1 MATFTVYSRFD
12 YRFFGLFS
20 DYFDDDSATISGT
33 TSVSIS
39 DEYSLATITG
49 TSLSIGQYGLSGYA
63 NSIAMSNNG
72 ESYFEITGLNYN
84 FNNDVYDAGYQ
95 VSGITLYGDLAELA
109 YVMSGND
116 TLIGSNYADRLAGF
130 NGTDTIKGGNGN
142 DVLEGWDGNDKL
154 YGQAGKDILTGGAGS
169 DYFVFDKI
177 TESGITSTTRDVIKD
192 FSKSQGDKIDLRTI
206 DAKAEYTS
214 NDTFSFLSSAP
225 TNNSS
230 SQSSNGKV
238 WYSSGVLYGSTDTD
252 KAPEFT
258 IQVTLSG
265 ITTSN
270 ASDYILL

>member
-1 MATFTVYSRFD
+1 MATFTAYSRFD

-20 DYFDDDSATISGT
+20 DYFEDQSATISGT

-39 DEYSLATITG
+39 DGYSLAIITG
-49 TSLSIGQYGLSGYA
+49 TSLKIGQYGLTGYG
-63 NSIAMSNNG
+63 STIAMSHNG
-72 ESYFEITGLNYN
+72 ENYYKVTGLNYN
-84 FNNDVYDAGYQ
+84 FNNNVYDDGYY
-95 VSGITLYGDLAELA
+95 VSGKTLYGDLAELA

-154 YGQAGKDILTGGAGS
+154 YGEAGKDILTGGAGS
-169 DYFVFDKI
+169 DYFVFDKT

-192 FSKSQGDKIDLRTI
+192 FSKSQGDKIDLKTI
-206 DAKAEYTS
+206 DAKAGGTS
-214 NDTFSFLSSAP
+214 NDDFSFLSSAP
-225 TNNSS
+225 TNNTA
-230 SQSSNGKV
+230 SQSSNGKL

-252 KAPEFT
+252 KDAEFS

-265 ITTSN
+265 ITTTN
-270 ASDYILL
+270 ASEYILL